1 MSLLKFSNVSNNKYL
16 EYLKAYCREFCDFF
30 LDFRYGG
37 YFGGILKSRYA
48 HLGAHDTQSINYSVL
63 SCVFRKYKIKDSD
76 VLVDV
81 GCGKGRVINW
91 WLKQGNQ
98 NRMIGIELDEIIAGQ
113 TRKRFESYK
122 NVEIICC
129 NATEAIPADGTVFFL
144 YNPFGTSAIRT
155 FKDRL
160 KEKVRN
166 NYRVRIIYANCAHL
180 AAFSGDPDWTVR
192 TNASFLMNDKRLI
205 PDKLDLPTSYPISD

>member
-1 MSLLKFSNVSNNKYL
+1 MSNNQQL
-16 EYLKAYCREFCDFF
+16 EYLQAYCREFCDFF
-30 LDFRYGG
+30 LDVRYGG
-37 YFGGILKSRYA
+37 NFGGKLKSRYS

-63 SCVFRKYKIKDSD
+63 SCIFKQYKIKDSD

-91 WLKQGNQ
+91 WLKEGHES
-98 NRMIGIELDEIIAGQ
+98 RLIGLELDETIAEQ
-113 TRKRFESYK
+113 TRRRFERYK

-129 NATEAIPADGTVFFL
+129 NATESIPADGTVFFL

-180 AAFSGDPDWTVR
+180 AVFSGDPDWTIR
-192 TNASFLMNDKRLI
+192 TNSKFFKNDKGLI
-205 PDKLDLPTSYPISD
+205 LDKLDLPTSYPIAVIERNEH